1 MLEASLSK
9 KQWTLPLFLSKFFH
23 ESKTIIQLSIA
34 FLSVRKSDFVKK
46 KLFKCMKKTLFE
58 AKLTTPIISL
68 MLHIHK
74 PNIELSNDPLSLIS
88 SQ

>member
-1 MLEASLSK
+1 
-9 KQWTLPLFLSKFFH
+9 
-23 ESKTIIQLSIA
+23 
-34 FLSVRKSDFVKK
+34 
-46 KLFKCMKKTLFE
+46 MKKTLFE